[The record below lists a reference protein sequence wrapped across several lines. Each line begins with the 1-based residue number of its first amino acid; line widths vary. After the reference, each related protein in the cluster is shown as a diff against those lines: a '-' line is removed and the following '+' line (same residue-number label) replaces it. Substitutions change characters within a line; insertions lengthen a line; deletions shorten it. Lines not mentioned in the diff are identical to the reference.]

1 MCTGLVYIGTD
12 GWTDGY
18 GRVDGRVDG
27 CACMYGRVDGRVRT
41 GGRTGTDGWTD
52 GCACMYGRV
61 DGCVYGRPCV
71 RVHASLCSR
80 ACMCVHVYAHIRI
93 FSRYYLVIY

>member
-1 MCTGLVYIGTD
+1 MHVRTGAD
-12 GWTDGY
+12 GWTD
-18 GRVDGRVDG
+18 R
-27 CACMYGRVDGRVRT
+27 CGRVDGRVRT
-41 GGRTGTDGWTD
+41 GGRTGTDGWSD

-61 DGCVYGRPCV
+61 DGWVDGRVYGRPCV

-93 FSRYYLVIY
+93 FHGIL